1 MPFIPV
7 PNTAQVTILQTLFGQ
22 EVVNVLH
29 FFRSGGYDLDT
40 LIELAST
47 VRDRWALSILPHQSA
62 DLSFD
67 GVRARNLDI
76 ADGFQFEV
84 LSGEADNGGVASPA
98 LPGNVAFCITH
109 RTANIGRSRRGRTY
123 LAGIVEGQVTGNTI
137 AAPVADDFVTGFN
150 ALRTFLAGQGDQMVI
165 ASRYTGGAAR
175 PVGVVSLVV
184 NSVARDLFVDSQRG
198 RLSS

>member
-7 PNTAQVTILQTLFGQ
+7 PNTAQVTILQSLFGQ

-40 LIELAST
+40 LIDLASA
-47 VRDRWALSILPHQSA
+47 VRDRWAIEILPNQSV

-84 LSGEADNGGVASPA
+84 QSGVANQGSA
-98 LPGNVAFCITH
+98 TGGGMPGNVAFVITH
-109 RTANIGRSRRGRTY
+109 RTANIGRSRRGRSY
-123 LAGIVEGQVTGNTI
+123 IAGLAESQVVGNAL
-137 AAPVADDFVTGFN
+137 AAPVASAFVSGFN
-150 ALRTFLAGQGDQMVI
+150 GLRTFLAGQGDQLVV
-165 ASRYTGGAAR
+165 ASRFTGKLPR
-175 PVGVVSLVV
+175 VVGVTSLVIT
-184 NSVARDLFVDSQRG
+184 SVARDLNVDSQRG
-198 RLSS
+198 RLP